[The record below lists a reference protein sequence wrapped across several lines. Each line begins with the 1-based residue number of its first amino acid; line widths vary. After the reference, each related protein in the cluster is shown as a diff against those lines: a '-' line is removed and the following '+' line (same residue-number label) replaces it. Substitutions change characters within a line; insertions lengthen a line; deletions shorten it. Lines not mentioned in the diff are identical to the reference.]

1 MPEHHFL
8 IHEDSPLPSPPAT
21 RLSRAGKSFVCPMI
35 RQNARRGTAHR
46 RVGRQ
51 TADAG
56 TRDGATVPT
65 SSSTPSGQ
73 NKSARPDKPHDDSLA
88 SPHAKSAKPTRARC
102 ARERDPRGAP
112 SRRSHVPIRAG
123 QSRCCCLLAK
133 YPAQSRARQHAHTP
147 NAPAHSTS
155 QPRLEAH
162 RPMPLR
168 TRRSSPRATTRAP
181 RHPTEGQG
189 APYQS
194 G

>member
-65 SSSTPSGQ
+65 SSSTPSGSTPAP

-102 ARERDPRGAP
+102 ARERDHRGAP

-123 QSRCCCLLAK
+123 RSRCCCLLAK
-133 YPAQSRARQHAHTP
+133 HPAQSRARQHAHTP
-147 NAPAHSTS
+147 NVPAHSIS
-155 QPRLEAH
+155 
-162 RPMPLR
+162 
-168 TRRSSPRATTRAP
+168 
-181 RHPTEGQG
+181 
-189 APYQS
+189 
-194 G
+194 